1 MFLISVFKYMRSYGV
16 SPGALTAFNDK
27 ETTDNMMEIVVRNKI
42 KISTDFMDDFEEMWN
57 QQEEGAEKTKPIEI
71 TGEYQMKDGLAKYE
85 LFSKIFQLYFHA
97 KYGDKLSYV
106 QDEEELFG
114 VPKDP
119 YNVEFHLK

>member
-1 MFLISVFKYMRSYGV
+1 
-16 SPGALTAFNDK
+16 
-27 ETTDNMMEIVVRNKI
+27 
-42 KISTDFMDDFEEMWN
+42 MDDFEDLWN
-57 QQEEGAEKTKPIEI
+57 QQQQQEDDDNEEGAKTKPIEI

-106 QDEEELFG
+106 QEEDELFG